1 MSSFRKWIYN
11 KIQLLKDDKELCKLF
26 LCHLLLVVLH
36 YYEYKTEGI
45 EYFWYLR
52 AGGCALISILI
63 FFIGG
68 NGLAYGLF
76 IFANV
81 LIYVNNFYNY
91 ATIFFVH
98 TAIGA
103 NPKLKK
109 LGPLIY
115 IANVA
120 ISFKLQHLDI
130 IAFCIHVIYTI
141 MFGIKINYVFI
152 PKKIAKLKLAEDER
166 IVLESLASGMLQKEI
181 VQFTENQVT
190 QIIKNAISRN
200 MCKSKAELMQKYL
213 SEFPERKPIESL
225 IEND

>member
-1 MSSFRKWIYN
+1 MNKLKEWITGR
-11 KIQLLKDDKELCKLF
+11 IEILKNDKELCKLLF
-26 LCHLLLVVLH
+26 CHLLLVVLH
-36 YYEYKTEGI
+36 YYEYETEKI

-63 FFIGG
+63 FFIDG

-76 IFANV
+76 IFGCV

-91 ATIFFVH
+91 ATIFFIH
-98 TAIGA
+98 TAVGA

-109 LGPLIY
+109 IGPLIY

-130 IAFCIHVIYTI
+130 IAFCIHVIYTF

-152 PKKIAKLKLAEDER
+152 PKKTVKLILTKDEH
-166 IVLESLASGMLQKEI
+166 IVLEALASGKLQKEI
-181 VQFTENQVT
+181 IQFTENQVT
-190 QIIKNAISRN
+190 QIIKNAVSRN
-200 MCKSKAELMQKYL
+200 LCKSKAELLQKYIT
-213 SEFPERKPIESL
+213 EYPKRQPEQSQNE
-225 IEND
+225 DD